1 MDCEKFEP
9 LLLDELYEELDELTS
24 AAVKRHVSGC
34 ARCASI
40 LNGMKGTRSAIA
52 DAGFPLVAVPDG
64 LEDRILAAARE
75 AQKVV
80 PIRGRWQKAVSVA
93 GSWAM
98 RPQTAM
104 AAVFLLMIGTS
115 AFLIR
120 SKNYASRDSTVSVT
134 VQGAPSPTAATPQG
148 ESAGMDDKAAAQAH
162 GPSAPPN
169 NITRPPAVAASA
181 VALNDEQNNGPVDRL
196 TGGAARE
203 KGKADDDKSGAL
215 GTLAANG
222 EGRGAGVAAGG
233 KDAPRPAPTT
243 APVTNA
249 GVPGGAPNQAQGG
262 QAYADN
268 NANNGMYSQQPAPP
282 PPTKQQ
288 FSKRSGPEGQGQ
300 DAFSLGAAAFRA
312 RNFAEAT
319 RQFDQA
325 AAGGDTN
332 AALWAAESVREGQG
346 CAVALGRFDSLS
358 QKASG
363 SWVGHESSLRAARCQ
378 INMGQFEGARDRLT
392 KLASVPS
399 HQQQA
404 NQAMNELQVAQK
416 NKAGGGA
423 GSGGANAAP
432 KRATAPAAARPAPAA
447 PARAPSESE
456 QKKAQD
462 QTDHGF

>member
-52 DAGFPLVAVPDG
+52 DAGFPLVAVPAG
-64 LEDRILAAARE
+64 LEDRILAAAKE

-80 PIRGRWQKAVSVA
+80 PIRSRWQKAISIA

-120 SKNYASRDSTVSVT
+120 SKNYASRDSAVSVT
-134 VQGAPSPTAATPQG
+134 VQGTPSPTAAPQG
-148 ESAGMDDKAAAQAH
+148 ESAASMDDKAAAQAH

-169 NITRPPAVAASA
+169 NVTRPPTAVASTI
-181 VALNDEQNNGPVDRL
+181 ALNDEQSNGPVDRL
-196 TGGAARE
+196 TGGAARD
-203 KGKADDDKSGAL
+203 KGKGDEDNSAL
-215 GTLAANG
+215 GTLAAA
-222 EGRGAGVAAGG
+222 EGRAGGGAGG

-249 GVPGGAPNQAQGG
+249 GVPGGAPYQAQQG
-262 QAYADN
+262 YAD
-268 NANNGMYSQQPAPP
+268 NNGMYSQQPAA
-282 PPTKQQ
+282 PTKQL
-288 FSKRSGPEGQGQ
+288 SKRSGPDNQAQ

-319 RQFDQA
+319 RHFDQA
-325 AAGGDTN
+325 AASGDTN

-346 CAVALGRFDSLS
+346 CVVALGRFDSLS

-363 SWVGHESSLRAARCQ
+363 AWVGHEASLRAARCQ
-378 INMGQFEGARDRLT
+378 IAMGQFDGARDRLN
-392 KLASVPS
+392 KLASIPS

-404 NQAMNELQVAQK
+404 NQAMGELQLAQK
-416 NKAGGGA
+416 TKSGGGA

-432 KRATAPAAARPAPAA
+432 KQRAAAPAAARPA